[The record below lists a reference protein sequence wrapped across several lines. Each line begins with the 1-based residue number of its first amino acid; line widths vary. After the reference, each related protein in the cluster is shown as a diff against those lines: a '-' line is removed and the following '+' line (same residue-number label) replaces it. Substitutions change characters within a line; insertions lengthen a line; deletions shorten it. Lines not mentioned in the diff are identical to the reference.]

1 MSGMH
6 RLLGGRAATGNNLK
20 RERLGIL
27 ADEVY
32 GTVTAMRW
40 AVLRKAIM
48 ENRECSQSTADNRMN
63 EMVKLEVIK
72 KRFDGSY
79 VRCPDGAQG
88 TPKATF
94 V

>member
-1 MSGMH
+1 
-6 RLLGGRAATGNNLK
+6 
-20 RERLGIL
+20 
-27 ADEVY
+27 
-32 GTVTAMRW
+32 MRW
-40 AVLRKAIM
+40 ADLRKAIM
-48 ENRECSQSTADNRMN
+48 ENRECSQSTADNRIN

-79 VRCPDGAQG
+79 VRCPEGAQG